1 MTKVYL
7 PLPLKPIAPNHAQP
21 ARLELCEFSSRL
33 QVGQE
38 IEIRNS
44 PISCIFV
51 ARVTD
56 CYEDYALVETPQAI
70 IDEAI
75 ERFMELYPGQYR
87 LLYPG
92 EFY

>member
-1 MTKVYL
+1 VTQVYL
-7 PLPLKPIAPNHAQP
+7 PLPLKPIAPNP
-21 ARLELCEFSSRL
+21 ALPAWLKLCEFNSRL

-38 IEIRNS
+38 IEIKNS

-56 CYEDYALVETPQAI
+56 CYEEYVLVETQRVI
-70 IDEAI
+70 IDEAM
-75 ERFMELYPGQYR
+75 ERFIKLYPGQYR
-87 LLYPG
+87 LPYPE